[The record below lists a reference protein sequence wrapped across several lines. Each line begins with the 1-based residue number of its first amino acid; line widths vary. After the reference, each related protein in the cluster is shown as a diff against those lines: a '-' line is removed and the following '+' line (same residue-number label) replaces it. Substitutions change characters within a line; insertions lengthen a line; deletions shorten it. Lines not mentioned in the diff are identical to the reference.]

1 MHQSS
6 NAKSTCKIIVDESQG
21 VISSRPY
28 RYSPQKMDMIDKEV
42 RQLIDIGV
50 IEPSES
56 AWRSP
61 LVVVQKKD
69 GKPRLCTD
77 FCMLNQITFKDKFP
91 MPTARSLFLYM
102 AYKKTTMWTALD
114 LLSGYHQCVIEP
126 GSREYTAFETPM
138 GVYYYKRVPFGLV
151 GAPWHFTKVM
161 AIALRGLIPRVCLAY
176 LDDVIVYDTT
186 FEQHLESV
194 EVVLKALAKANLR
207 LKPSKC
213 EWCHSEI
220 HFLGHV
226 VNAEGVATQKVTTE
240 KITAF
245 NRPHNV
251 KTIKSFP
258 GLCNYYRPFVP
269 NFADLAK
276 PMNRLLKKEIPFE
289 WTEACE
295 EAFQKLK
302 LLLTSPPLLIHPE
315 IGGHFHLLTDA
326 SDAACGAAVCHKLD
340 EIYHPVAFWGCTLKD
355 AELNYLVTEKEAL
368 AVIKSIKNYEDM
380 L

>member
-1 MHQSS
+1 
-6 NAKSTCKIIVDESQG
+6 
-21 VISSRPY
+21 
-28 RYSPQKMDMIDKEV
+28 
-42 RQLIDIGV
+42 
-50 IEPSES
+50 
-56 AWRSP
+56 
-61 LVVVQKKD
+61 
-69 GKPRLCTD
+69 
-77 FCMLNQITFKDKFP
+77 
-91 MPTARSLFLYM
+91 
-102 AYKKTTMWTALD
+102 
-114 LLSGYHQCVIEP
+114 
-126 GSREYTAFETPM
+126 M
-138 GVYYYKRVPFGLV
+138 GVYHYKRVPFGLV

-194 EVVLKALAKANLR
+194 KVVLKALAKANLR

-213 EWCHSEI
+213 EWCRSEI
-220 HFLGHV
+220 NV

-251 KTIKSFP
+251 KTIKSFL

-302 LLLTSPPLLIHPE
+302 VLLTLPALLIHPE

-340 EIYHPVAFWGCTLKD
+340 EIYRPVAF
-355 AELNYLVTEKEAL
+355 
-368 AVIKSIKNYEDM
+368 
-380 L
+380 